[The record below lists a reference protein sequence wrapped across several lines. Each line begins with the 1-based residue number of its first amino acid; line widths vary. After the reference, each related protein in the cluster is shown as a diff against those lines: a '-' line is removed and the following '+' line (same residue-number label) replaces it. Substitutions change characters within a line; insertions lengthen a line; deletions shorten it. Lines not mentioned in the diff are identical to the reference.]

1 MLSSC
6 SVFSHADVHPM
17 GMKHADAQPIR
28 VHAIDVQD
36 ILRGMASFLPFIKFS
51 KSEKRF
57 LNNRYLCIYV

>member
-6 SVFSHADVHPM
+6 SVFSYADAQPM

-28 VHAIDVQD
+28 VHATDVRD
-36 ILRGMASFLPFIKFS
+36 ILSGMACFLPSLKFS